1 MKALHFNFKDLF
13 RAPRLGFSLQRIW
26 INGLGLLAG
35 YISYLIITYISFFAS
50 GYSFLEV
57 WYTFGLLPCAFAM
70 PVPWYGTVIYVFGL
84 AVLAAILLLTNTAVA
99 RVVYMTLRDEL
110 FYTWTQAYKFAL
122 KKWVSSV
129 GAMLTFI
136 FIIAFFIIAA
146 LVMAFIGR
154 IPYVGEL
161 GTALL
166 IIPYL
171 FAALLLFF
179 IILAFFV
186 GTFFVPA
193 ILATSDEDALG
204 GVFQS
209 FSITFNQ
216 PWRIVVYTS
225 IIGILEFIG
234 FFLFAAA
241 IKISYN
247 IFFWIFSIGMGDKM
261 SQLSKYSLSLIDN
274 AFPAL
279 YHWAH
284 TLPSNLGNWIYM
296 IHQHPNLPEVSGTMV
311 VAGYIVAVFLIIIGG
326 SVLAYAEAIGN
337 SGLTIIYVILY
348 KLQENENLLERE
360 DEELKEEEEE
370 EEKPEE
376 EKPVEAEVKE
386 TEKAKT
392 AKPKRKTTKTPSKTT
407 KKTTP
412 RKKTSK

>member
-1 MKALHFNFKDLF
+1 MKGMHFNFKDLF

-26 INGLGLLAG
+26 INGLGLLTG
-35 YISYLIITYISFFAS
+35 YLAYLIITYISFFAS

-70 PVPWYGTVIYVFGL
+70 PVPWYGTVIYIIGL
-84 AVLAAILLLTNTAVA
+84 AVLIAILLLTNTAVA

-136 FIIAFFIIAA
+136 FIIAFFIVAA
-146 LVMAFIGR
+146 LIMGLIGR

-161 GTALL
+161 GTSLL
-166 IIPYL
+166 TVPYI
-171 FAALLLFF
+171 FTALLLFF

-225 IIGILEFIG
+225 IIGILEFVG
-234 FFLFAAA
+234 FFLFAAS

-247 IFFWIFSIGMGDKM
+247 IFYWLFSIGMGEKI
-261 SQLSKYSLSLIDN
+261 SHISKYSLSIIDHT
-274 AFPAL
+274 FPAL
-279 YHWAH
+279 YNWAH
-284 TLPSNLGNWIYM
+284 ALPANLGNWIYM
-296 IHQHPNLPEVSGTMV
+296 IHQHPAMPEVSGT
-311 VAGYIVAVFLIIIGG
+311 VAVSGYIFAVFLIIIGG
-326 SVLAYAEAIGN
+326 SILAYAEAIGN

-370 EEKPEE
+370 EKEE
-376 EKPVEAEVKE
+376 EPVEGEIKE
-386 TEKAKT
+386 TEKTKAVR
-392 AKPKRKTTKTPSKTT
+392 PKRKTTKSTSKQT
-407 KKTTP
+407 KTSST
-412 RKKTSK
+412 RKKTSN